1 MIEEERREERIQGIE
16 GGDLKGRSEW
26 SRWRSESNRK
36 EMVGVE
42 NSGEEG
48 EG

>member
-26 SRWRSESNRK
+26 SRWRSERGRRRLK
-36 EMVGVE
+36 KRIRRR
-42 NSGEEG
+42 
-48 EG
+48 